1 MDAHEQQIR
10 IYETSDGKRPF
21 SDWFNR
27 LRDRRAQQR
36 IDARLGRIELGNF
49 GDAKSVG
56 EGVLELRINYGPGY
70 RVYFGRDGHEVVIL
84 LVGGDKSGQSRDV
97 LVAKEYWEDYRA
109 RKQEET
115 DAEDGRLQ
123 N

>member
-21 SDWFNR
+21 SDWFDR

-70 RVYFGRDGHEVVIL
+70 RVYFGRDGREVVIL

-115 DAEDGRLQ
+115 DAEDG
-123 N
+123 